1 MEVQSMIHTAEA
13 LVAPGKG
20 ILAADESTPTMA
32 KRLAGI
38 GLESTEQRRRAYRQ
52 ILFTTE
58 GLSES
63 ISGVI
68 LYDETIRQRADD
80 GTPVPELLRRQG
92 LIPGIKVDGGTK
104 PLAGFPDEVVTE
116 GLDGLRGRLEEYAS
130 LGARFAKW
138 RAVIRIGGTRPTA
151 TCIEANAHA
160 LARYAALAQETGLTP
175 IVEPEVLMDG
185 THSLERCAEVTLETL
200 RAVYEQLS
208 HHRIVLAASLLKPN
222 MILPGKDCADQA
234 SDDEI
239 AESTIRVMREAVPA
253 AVPGLVFLSGGQ
265 TDEQATARLD
275 ALNRR
280 MPQPWQLSF
289 SFGRALQAPVLR
301 AWAGD
306 DANRGAA
313 QAALLHRAEL
323 NSAARGGS
331 YHAEMETSGL
341 GQRESVRL

>member
-1 MEVQSMIHTAEA
+1 
-13 LVAPGKG
+13 
-20 ILAADESTPTMA
+20 
-32 KRLAGI
+32 
-38 GLESTEQRRRAYRQ
+38 
-52 ILFTTE
+52 
-58 GLSES
+58 
-63 ISGVI
+63 
-68 LYDETIRQRADD
+68 
-80 GTPVPELLRRQG
+80 
-92 LIPGIKVDGGTK
+92 
-104 PLAGFPDEVVTE
+104 
-116 GLDGLRGRLEEYAS
+116 
-130 LGARFAKW
+130 
-138 RAVIRIGGTRPTA
+138 
-151 TCIEANAHA
+151 
-160 LARYAALAQETGLTP
+160 
-175 IVEPEVLMDG
+175 
-185 THSLERCAEVTLETL
+185 
-200 RAVYEQLS
+200 VYEQLS